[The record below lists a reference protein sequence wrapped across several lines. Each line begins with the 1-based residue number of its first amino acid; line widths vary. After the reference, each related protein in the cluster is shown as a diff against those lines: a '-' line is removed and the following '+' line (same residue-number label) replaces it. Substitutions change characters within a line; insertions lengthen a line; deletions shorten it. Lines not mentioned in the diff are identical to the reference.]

1 MCGMRGPHLLHVRQ
15 KVCIWTKPAACV
27 AAAPL
32 SKKERRFIQT
42 QSAIYDLEDGQ
53 VGPAIVSADK
63 GTAYLVRLD
72 AKGDKPIQEIDV
84 ASYEGYGTRSLN
96 ERMVELGGKVF
107 RGDSEWFTAR
117 TKLRFPIEEQIEADR
132 AAEEAAEEAASGGS
146 ES

>member
-1 MCGMRGPHLLHVRQ
+1 MPEDQ
-15 KVCIWTKPAACV
+15 KPAD
-27 AAAPL
+27 
-32 SKKERRFIQT
+32 RFIQT

-107 RGDSEWFTAR
+107 RGDSDWFTAR
-117 TKLRFPIEEQIEADR
+117 TKLRFPIKEQLEADR

-146 ES
+146 EG